1 MPRQPLMRLVPCLL
15 LSQPLLGVPTTRI
28 CSQKA
33 RWPEACLD
41 IPTGAETRVGESIQK
56 QQNLARGP
64 WRTSRGKRLENGGS
78 SIDAGASRGIVDT
91 VRVCEDGG
99 LGGRRHRVLP
109 SKRLGHYGVS
119 GGSGGWVEACP
130 GEAVVLVDERSE
142 DGLLTGHS
150 EDRRMLHG
158 WPAPS

>member
-15 LSQPLLGVPTTRI
+15 LFQQPLGVPTTRI

-56 QQNLARGP
+56 QQNLAKGP
-64 WRTSRGKRLENGGS
+64 WRTSRGKRLENGGN
-78 SIDAGASRGIVDT
+78 SIDAGASRGIVGT

-109 SKRLGHYGVS
+109 SKDWGITESREGQE
-119 GGSGGWVEACP
+119 GGWRHTR
-130 GEAVVLVDERSE
+130 GKAVVLVDEGGE

-150 EDRRMLHG
+150 EDHRMLHR
-158 WPAPS
+158 WTTPA